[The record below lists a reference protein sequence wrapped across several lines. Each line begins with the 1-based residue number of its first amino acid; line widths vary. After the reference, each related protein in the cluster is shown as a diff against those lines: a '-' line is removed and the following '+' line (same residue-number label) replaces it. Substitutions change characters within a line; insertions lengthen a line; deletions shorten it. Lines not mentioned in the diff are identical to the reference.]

1 MENLESL
8 AYSLSRYST
17 ELHEKNKAM
26 KLVHTFSI
34 PWHSLSEGLDVFYLG
49 PVTRVINEQVQMLAS
64 KIIEAGPYPF
74 INLDEYSPVD
84 AKKRYLFIKEVKN
97 GAQVPTILLTY
108 SPGNNVGNSHFIW
121 HKTLSTA
128 SSQRVI
134 EEIKTKLPIFHSRL
148 MKREVINKFGKV
160 SSSVKP
166 AVLRYFYHDL
176 TGDSSGSETMNQ
188 EEVDLHAK
196 QAIEIEDFEIVADL
210 RHLNYGNK
218 TKYDV
223 FWDECGK
230 FLEQNIGTAVDDRR
244 HIGITH
250 SYSNL
255 ST

>member
-1 MENLESL
+1 
-8 AYSLSRYST
+8 
-17 ELHEKNKAM
+17 
-26 KLVHTFSI
+26 
-34 PWHSLSEGLDVFYLG
+34 
-49 PVTRVINEQVQMLAS
+49 MLAS
-64 KIIEAGPYPF
+64 KIIEVGPYPF

-121 HKTLSTA
+121 HVPDETLSTA

-134 EEIKTKLPIFHSRL
+134 EEIKTKLPIFHSCL
-148 MKREVINKFGKV
+148 IKRECINKFGKI

-188 EEVDLHAK
+188 EEVNLH
-196 QAIEIEDFEIVADL
+196 AIEIEDFEIVADL
-210 RHLNYGNK
+210 RHLNSGNK

-230 FLEQNIGTAVDDRR
+230 FLEQNIGTSTAVDDRR
-244 HIGITH
+244 HIGISQYVICMTK
-250 SYSNL
+250 
-255 ST
+255 